1 MSSVMEKAYMAE
13 TSEGPNRGR
22 TLERPDGSKN
32 VQVSDWPP
40 PWEQVSKDQFPV
52 AFESSK
58 GHSDGDWSRGTSPL
72 RGPTIPGP
80 SAIGV
85 MNEFM
90 SDTGQR
96 DDGWLQKEPKDPKDI
111 DNSLSSVLEKAYATR
126 GASPGNR
133 HTISATSDVRDDP
146 DLKRDT
152 WLQKGPKD
160 PRDMD
165 NSLSSVLEKAYKT
178 SQENTDDLEESRH
191 ALPKVWQL
199 YLMFFLFHFYDRSL
213 IC

>member
-1 MSSVMEKAYMAE
+1 MKSQPKIIELV
-13 TSEGPNRGR
+13 T
-22 TLERPDGSKN
+22 RPAVGVRDEF
-32 VQVSDWPP
+32 VSDSGRLD
-40 PWEQVSKDQFPV
+40 VTK
-52 AFESSK
+52 
-58 GHSDGDWSRGTSPL
+58 
-72 RGPTIPGP
+72 
-80 SAIGV
+80 
-85 MNEFM
+85 
-90 SDTGQR
+90 
-96 DDGWLQKEPKDPKDI
+96 DGWLHKEPKDPKDI

-160 PRDMD
+160 PKDMD

-178 SQENTDDLEESRH
+178 SQEATDDLEESRH

-199 YLMFFLFHFYDRSL
+199 SQFFFFFLYVNCDRSL